1 MNRVVGIGDA
11 HLGRQAF
18 SKTTPAGV
26 NQREADFE
34 AAFEDAVELALGLEP
49 DLVVWLGDVFDH
61 ARPAYRAYRV
71 AQRAL
76 ARVRDHGVP
85 LVAIAGNHD
94 MPRLR
99 GSASAYA
106 ALADAFPGFAFA
118 HAGAYECFDFPG
130 VRVHAVPQ
138 TATVEEA
145 LSALETAAAN
155 RSLDRT
161 NLLLAHP
168 RIREVEPRPRDLNE
182 VTLDAAA
189 LSSDLVLLGH
199 YHVPTRVREGAWF
212 AGSTDTF
219 SFKDQPNRH
228 KGVLLVDCDEGR
240 FTHHATS
247 GRRPLIDLEP
257 IAAAGLSPSELEETL
272 LERVAEIPSGAVA
285 RLFVDGAEVQAYR
298 LVDHR
303 AVAAAAGGAL
313 ALRIEPTFLDTASRL
328 AELPNRE
335 AIGDRW
341 SSYLENQD
349 LTGYD
354 GTQLCRDGA
363 DLLAAAIDEAG

>member
-1 MNRVVGIGDA
+1 MSRVVGIGDA
-11 HLGRQAF
+11 HLGRQIF
-18 SKTTPAGV
+18 SRTTPAGV

-34 AAFEDAVELALGLEP
+34 SAFEDAVELALALEP

-106 ALADAFPGFAFA
+106 ALADAFPGFFFA
-118 HAGAYECFDFPG
+118 HAGAYEHFDFPG

-145 LSALETAAAN
+145 LSALEAAAAN
-155 RSLDRT
+155 GSLDRP

-168 RIREVEPRPRDLNE
+168 RVREVEPRPRDLNE

-189 LSSDLVLLGH
+189 LSCDLVLLGH
-199 YHVPTRVREGAWF
+199 YHVATRVRDGAWF

-219 SFKDQPNRH
+219 SWKDQPARR
-228 KGVLLVDCDEGR
+228 KGVLLVDCDGGR
-240 FTHHATS
+240 FTHHATA
-247 GRRPLIDLEP
+247 GRRPLVDLEP
-257 IAAAGLSPSELEETL
+257 IAAAGLGPSELQEAL
-272 LERVAEIPSGAVA
+272 LERVGEIPPGAVA
-285 RLFVDGAEVQAYR
+285 RLFVEGAEAQAYR

-303 AVAAAAGGAL
+303 AVGEAAKAAL
-313 ALRIEPTFLDTASRL
+313 ALRIEPTFLETATRP
-328 AELPNRE
+328 EDLPNRE

-341 SSYLENQD
+341 SSYLDGQD
-349 LTGYD
+349 LTGYE
-354 GTQLCRDGA
+354 GERLRSDGA
-363 DLLAAAIDEAG
+363 ALLAAAIDEAG